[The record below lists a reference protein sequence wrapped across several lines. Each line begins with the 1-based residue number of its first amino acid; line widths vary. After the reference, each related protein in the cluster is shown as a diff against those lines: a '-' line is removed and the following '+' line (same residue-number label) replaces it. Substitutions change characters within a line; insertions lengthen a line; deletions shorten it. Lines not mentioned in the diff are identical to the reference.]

1 MRVTGKTKPGRFAI
15 GLECVDERQVDA
27 VVVKTVTVRKDH
39 GLAAQPAAAQAP
51 LSRVM
56 ISPRYG
62 GAEGS

>member
-1 MRVTGKTKPGRFAI
+1 
-15 GLECVDERQVDA
+15 VDERQVDA
-27 VVVKTVTVRKDH
+27 VVIKTVTVRNSWRLDH

-56 ISPRYG
+56 ISPRDG